1 VALDE
6 NQGLFYFCRSGFSG
20 MKKTILYI
28 VLGLSVLIFLSWYFS
43 NIFFYLVI
51 SGIIATI
58 LRPLT
63 NYINNTQIFQVNI
76 PRVLAVFIAFASFI
90 GLIFLFI
97 SIFIPL
103 IREQVDL
110 LSNINYEN
118 LLAKI
123 SKPLENLEGFLIRYG
138 LYEQPKGTILIN
150 IKDAITTFIKEGGA
164 YDIGRVINNFFSVA
178 GSVTIGVIAVVFIT
192 FFLLYEKGLF
202 RRTVLRLVPNKY
214 FEVVITAFS
223 KIEKLL
229 SNYLIGLLVQMTA
242 IFTIATI
249 GLSVV
254 GIKYAASIALFA
266 AVANVIPYLG
276 PIIGSLFGIVVS
288 ISTLNMAGPN
298 EILFAVI
305 KILIVFAIV
314 QLNDNL
320 VFQPLIFS
328 KSVKAHPLEIFIII
342 FVGATLGGIIGM
354 IAAIPVYTV
363 VRVSVAEFSKGFKQY
378 QIFKT

>member
-1 VALDE
+1 
-6 NQGLFYFCRSGFSG
+6 
-20 MKKTILYI
+20 MKKTVLYI
-28 VLGLSVLIFLSWYFS
+28 IIGIAVFIFLAWYFS

-63 NYINNTQIFQVNI
+63 NYINGTQIFQVNI
-76 PRVLAVFIAFASFI
+76 PRVFAVLISFACFI

-103 IREQVDL
+103 IREQIDL
-110 LSNINYEN
+110 LSNLNFEN
-118 LLAKI
+118 LLMKI
-123 SKPLENLEGFLIRYG
+123 SKPMENLEEFLIKHD
-138 LYEQPKGTILIN
+138 LYKQAKGSIIMNL
-150 IKDAITTFIKEGGA
+150 KDSITSFIKEGGA
-164 YDIGRVINNFFSVA
+164 YDIGRVINNLFSVA
-178 GSVTIGVIAVVFIT
+178 GSVSIGIIAVVFIT

-202 RRTVLRLVPNKY
+202 RKTVLRLVPNKY

-242 IFTIATI
+242 IFTLATI

-276 PIIGSLFGIVVS
+276 PILGAVFGIIVS
-288 ISTLNMAGPN
+288 ISTTNYAGPN
-298 EILFAVI
+298 EILFMI
-305 KILIVFAIV
+305 FKILIVFAIV

-320 VFQPLIFS
+320 VFQPLIFA

-354 IAAIPVYTV
+354 IAAIPVYTI
-363 VRVSVAEFSKGFKQY
+363 VRVSVTEFSRGFKQY
-378 QIFKT
+378 QIFKS

>member
-1 VALDE
+1 
-6 NQGLFYFCRSGFSG
+6 

-28 VLGLSVLIFLSWYFS
+28 VLGLAVFIFLSWYFS

-51 SGIIATI
+51 SGIIATL

-63 NYINNTQIFQVNI
+63 NYINNTQIFKVNI
-76 PRVLAVFIAFASFI
+76 PRVLAVLVAFASFI

-110 LSNINYEN
+110 LSDLNYEN

-123 SKPLENLEGFLIRYG
+123 SKPLENMEGFLIRYG

-150 IKDAITTFIKEGGA
+150 IKDAITRFIREGGA

-178 GSVTIGVIAVVFIT
+178 GSVTIGIIAVIFIT
-192 FFLLYEKGLF
+192 FFLLYEKNLF

-276 PIIGSLFGIVVS
+276 PIIGALFGIVVS

-298 EILFAVI
+298 EILFMVI

-363 VRVSVAEFSKGFKQY
+363 VRVSVSEFSRGFKQY

>member
-1 VALDE
+1 M
-6 NQGLFYFCRSGFSG
+6 R
-20 MKKTILYI
+20 KTIIYI
-28 VLGLSVLIFLSWYFS
+28 IAGIAIFVFLAWYFS

-63 NYINNTQIFQVNI
+63 NYINSTQIFQINI
-76 PRVLAVFIAFASFI
+76 PRVLAVLISFATFIA
-90 GLIFLFI
+90 LIFLFV

-103 IREQVDL
+103 IKEQVDVL
-110 LSNINYEN
+110 MNLKYEN
-118 LLAKI
+118 ILSTI
-123 SKPLENLEGFLIRYG
+123 EKPMLGIEEFLIQSR
-138 LYEQPKGTILIN
+138 LYDKPKGTLLQDIQEGIVS
-150 IKDAITTFIKEGGA
+150 FIKEGGA
-164 YDIGRVINNFFSVA
+164 YDIGQILNNLFSVA
-178 GSVTIGVIAVVFIT
+178 GSVTIGIIAVVFIT

-202 RRTVLRLVPNKY
+202 RRTVLRIVPNKY

-229 SNYLIGLLVQMTA
+229 SNYLLGLLVQMTA
-242 IFTIATI
+242 IFTLATI
-249 GLSVV
+249 GLSIT

-276 PIIGSLFGIVVS
+276 PILGALFGIMIS
-288 ISTLNMAGPN
+288 ILTANISGPN
-298 EILFAVI
+298 ELVVI
-305 KILIVFAIV
+305 TAKIFIVFAIV

-354 IAAIPVYTV
+354 IAAIPVYTI
-363 VRVSVAEFSKGFKQY
+363 VRVSVIEFSQGFKQY
-378 QIFKT
+378 QVFKVK

>member
-1 VALDE
+1 M
-6 NQGLFYFCRSGFSG
+6 R
-20 MKKTILYI
+20 KTIIYI
-28 VLGLSVLIFLSWYFS
+28 IIGISIFIFLAWYFS

-63 NYINNTQIFQVNI
+63 NYINGTQIFQVNI
-76 PRVLAVFIAFASFI
+76 PRVFAVLVSFATFI

-103 IREQVDL
+103 IREQLDV
-110 LSNINYEN
+110 LSNLNYEY
-118 LLAKI
+118 LFSKI
-123 SKPLENLEGFLIRYG
+123 EKPMDNLEEFLIQYN
-138 LYEQPKGTILIN
+138 LYESEKGTILN
-150 IKDAITTFIKEGGA
+150 NLKESITSFIKEGGA

-178 GSVTIGVIAVVFIT
+178 GSVTIGIIAVVFIT

-202 RRTVLRLVPNKY
+202 RRTVLRLVPNHY

-242 IFTIATI
+242 IFTLATI
-249 GLSVV
+249 GLSFV

-276 PIIGSLFGIVVS
+276 PILGALFGIIVS
-288 ISTLNMAGPN
+288 ISTLNFASPN
-298 EILFAVI
+298 EILFVII

-354 IAAIPVYTV
+354 IAAIPVYTI
-363 VRVSVAEFSKGFKQY
+363 VRVSVMEFSQGFKQY
-378 QIFKT
+378 QIFKS

>member
-1 VALDE
+1 VALDG
-6 NQGLFYFCRSGFSG
+6 NQGLFYFCMIRYQG
-20 MKKTILYI
+20 MKKTIIYI

-43 NIFFYLVI
+43 NIFFYVII

-63 NYINNTQIFQVNI
+63 NYINSTQIFRVNI
-76 PRVLAVFIAFASFI
+76 PRVLAVFIAFATFI
-90 GLIFLFI
+90 GIIFLFI

-110 LSNINYEN
+110 LSNINYES

-123 SKPLENLEGFLIRYG
+123 SRPLENLEEFLIRYG
-138 LYEQPKGTILIN
+138 LYEQPKGTIVIN
-150 IKDAITTFIKEGGA
+150 IKDAITTFIREGGA

-202 RRTVLRLVPNKY
+202 RRTILRLVPNKY

-229 SNYLIGLLVQMTA
+229 SNYLIGLFVQMTA

-276 PIIGSLFGIVVS
+276 PIIGAIFGIVVS

-298 EILFAVI
+298 EILFMVI

-320 VFQPLIFS
+320 VFQPIIFS

>member
-1 VALDE
+1 
-6 NQGLFYFCRSGFSG
+6 

-28 VLGLSVLIFLSWYFS
+28 IIGLAVFIFLAWYFS
-43 NIFFYLVI
+43 NIFFYIVI

-63 NYINNTQIFQVNI
+63 NYINGTQIFQVNI
-76 PRVLAVFIAFASFI
+76 PRVIAVLIAFASFM

-103 IREQVDL
+103 IRQQFDL
-110 LSNINYEN
+110 LSNLDFEN
-118 LLAKI
+118 LLIKI
-123 SKPLENLEGFLIRYG
+123 SKPMENLEEFLIKYG
-138 LYEQPKGTILIN
+138 VYNQPKGSIIVNL
-150 IKDAITTFIKEGGA
+150 KDSITTFIKEGGA

-178 GSVTIGVIAVVFIT
+178 GSVTIGIIAVFFIT

-242 IFTIATI
+242 IFTLATI

-276 PIIGSLFGIVVS
+276 PILGAVFGIIVS
-288 ISTLNMAGPN
+288 ISTVNFAGPN
-298 EILFAVI
+298 EILFMI
-305 KILIVFAIV
+305 FKILIVFAIV

-342 FVGATLGGIIGM
+342 FVGATLGGIVGM

-363 VRVSVAEFSKGFKQY
+363 VRVSIAEFSQGFKQY
-378 QIFKT
+378 QIFKS

>member
-1 VALDE
+1 
-6 NQGLFYFCRSGFSG
+6 
-20 MKKTILYI
+20 MKKTIIYI
-28 VLGLSVLIFLSWYFS
+28 AIGIAVFIFLSWYFS

-63 NYINNTQIFQVNI
+63 NYINSTQIFQVNI
-76 PRVLAVFIAFASFI
+76 PRVIAVLISFASFI

-103 IREQVDL
+103 IREQIDL
-110 LSNINYEN
+110 LTNLNYEN
-118 LLAKI
+118 LLMKI
-123 SKPLENLEGFLIRYG
+123 SKPMENLEDFLIRYN
-138 LYEQPKGTILIN
+138 LYEKPRGTILLN
-150 IKDAITTFIKEGGA
+150 LQESITTFIKDGGA
-164 YDIGRVINNFFSVA
+164 YDIGRVINNLFSVA
-178 GSVTIGVIAVVFIT
+178 GSVTIGIIAVVFIT

-202 RRTVLRLVPNKY
+202 RRTVLRVVPNKY

-242 IFTIATI
+242 IFTLATI

-276 PIIGSLFGIVVS
+276 PILGAAFGIIVS
-288 ISTLNMAGPN
+288 ISTINYAGPN
-298 EILFAVI
+298 EILFMI
-305 KILIVFAIV
+305 FKILIVFAIV

-342 FVGATLGGIIGM
+342 FVGATLGGIVGM
-354 IAAIPVYTV
+354 IAAIPVYTI
-363 VRVSVAEFSKGFKQY
+363 VRVSFTEFSQGFKQY
-378 QIFKT
+378 QIFKS

>member
-1 VALDE
+1 M
-6 NQGLFYFCRSGFSG
+6 R
-20 MKKTILYI
+20 KTFIYI
-28 VLGLSVLIFLSWYFS
+28 VIGISVFIFLAWYFS

-51 SGIIATI
+51 SGIIATL

-63 NYINNTQIFQVNI
+63 NYINGTQLFQVNI
-76 PRVLAVFIAFASFI
+76 PRVIAVFVSFASFI
-90 GLIFLFI
+90 GVIFLFI

-103 IREQVDL
+103 IREQIEV
-110 LSNINYEN
+110 LSNLDYEN
-118 LLAKI
+118 ILMKLE
-123 SKPLENLEGFLIRYG
+123 KPMENLEEFLISSK
-138 LYEQPKGTILIN
+138 LYERPKGTLLIS
-150 IKDAITTFIKEGGA
+150 IKDSITTFIKEGGA
-164 YDIGRVINNFFSVA
+164 FDIGRVVNNLFSVA
-178 GSVTIGVIAVVFIT
+178 GSVTIGIIAVVFIT
-192 FFLLYEKGLF
+192 FFLLYEKGLA
-202 RRTVLRLVPNKY
+202 RRTILRLVPNQY

-242 IFTIATI
+242 IFTLATI
-249 GLSVV
+249 GLSIV

-276 PIIGSLFGIVVS
+276 PIFGTVFGIIVS
-288 ISTLNMAGPN
+288 ISTANIGGPN
-298 EILFAVI
+298 EVLFLI
-305 KILIVFAIV
+305 FKIVVVFAIV

-354 IAAIPVYTV
+354 IAAIPVYTI
-363 VRVSVAEFSKGFKQY
+363 VRVSVAEFSQGFKQY
-378 QIFKT
+378 QIFKI

>member
-1 VALDE
+1 
-6 NQGLFYFCRSGFSG
+6 

-28 VLGLSVLIFLSWYFS
+28 ILGLSIFIFLSWYFS

-63 NYINNTQIFQVNI
+63 NYINGTQIFRVNI
-76 PRVLAVFIAFASFI
+76 PRAVAVLVSFATFI

-110 LSNINYEN
+110 LSDINYES
-118 LLAKI
+118 LLMKI
-123 SKPLENLEGFLIRYG
+123 SKPLENLEEFLIRYG
-138 LYEQPKGTILIN
+138 IYEQPKGTLIMN
-150 IKDAITTFIKEGGA
+150 IKDGITTFIKEGGA

-178 GSVTIGVIAVVFIT
+178 GSVTIGIIAVFFIT

-202 RRTVLRLVPNKY
+202 RRTILRLVPNKY

-276 PIIGSLFGIVVS
+276 PILGAIFGIIVS

-298 EILFAVI
+298 EILFMVI

-320 VFQPLIFS
+320 VFQPIIFS